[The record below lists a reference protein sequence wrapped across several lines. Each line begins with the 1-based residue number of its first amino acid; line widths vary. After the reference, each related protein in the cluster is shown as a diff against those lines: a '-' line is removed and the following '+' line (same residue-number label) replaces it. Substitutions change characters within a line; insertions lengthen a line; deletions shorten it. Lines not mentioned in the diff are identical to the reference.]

1 MEIKG
6 DALKVQQEKDLH
18 TKCFLDDI
26 LTIETANPI
35 WNVPPIVHER
45 DLVFIQNKIKEVM
58 KTVFLTRGD
67 YEVGDEVQKWLRFVE
82 NDLSGALA
90 SINFAIKEDE
100 KCQK

>member
-6 DALKVQQEKDLH
+6 DALKVQQERDNYSMTPGIVMVYKP
-18 TKCFLDDI
+18 
-26 LTIETANPI
+26 ET
-35 WNVPPIVHER
+35 IVHER

-67 YEVGDEVQKWLRFVE
+67 YEVSDEVQKWLRFVE

>member
-6 DALKVQQEKDLH
+6 DALKVQQERDNYSMPPGIVMVH
-18 TKCFLDDI
+18 RH
-26 LTIETANPI
+26 E
-35 WNVPPIVHER
+35 PIVHER